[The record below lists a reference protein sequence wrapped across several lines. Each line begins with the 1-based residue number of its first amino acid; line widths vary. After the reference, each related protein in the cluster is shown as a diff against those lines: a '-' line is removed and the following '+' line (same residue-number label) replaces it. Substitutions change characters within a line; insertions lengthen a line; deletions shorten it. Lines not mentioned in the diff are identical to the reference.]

1 MVYFYMK
8 RMNINNSKVC
18 KTAEK
23 AFGKCAYSKLDYIFP
38 FFVTGTKEGCFT
50 SSKKEITLIKT

>member
-1 MVYFYMK
+1 V
-8 RMNINNSKVC
+8 IDDHPGTDIC